1 MYHCPL
7 VRRARLILNKMPA
20 LSILVLMTTLLPCP
34 SAQAGSWSQVVTSD
48 NTSSTFKD
56 NGVWLNLDT
65 YSHFSPG
72 SSSYTINRP
81 SGGSSGIGCNIHA
94 VIHVQVT
101 FTWQPA
107 SGQTM
112 TTDPPPPN
120 VKVLESGTA
129 FWSASSG
136 DEMRGGSVS
145 GQVVNGLGDARYDP
159 PNDLNH
165 NPPIIYQ
172 TAYKGVGYSGPQPD
186 QSYPSP
192 VPTLVQHFQDYP
204 SSSGTVTVSQRTV
217 TADANTTSPNWYY
230 GAKASVSYGAYI
242 HAQPYNFHQTNVTD
256 NGDGTLAFTYFWLST
271 SGNLSDLDPNCV
283 VHEYVTY
290 QGGNPYY
297 PPAPFT
303 VAIQG
308 IPNPTITPTPKN
320 PGSAGFIVD
329 NQLFRGSSSLDVV
342 QPYQLAYFSATQT
355 WEFDD
360 SATGETNKKIPGPD
374 SGPLSINRN
383 IGPRPPYIPYWWYS
397 VTKNGTTAWTQLPN
411 Q

>member
-1 MYHCPL
+1 MQH
-7 VRRARLILNKMPA
+7 
-20 LSILVLMTTLLPCP
+20 PC
-34 SAQAGSWSQVVTSD
+34 
-48 NTSSTFKD
+48 
-56 NGVWLNLDT
+56 
-65 YSHFSPG
+65 SP
-72 SSSYTINRP
+72 N
-81 SGGSSGIGCNIHA
+81 
-94 VIHVQVT
+94 
-101 FTWQPA
+101 
-107 SGQTM
+107 
-112 TTDPPPPN
+112 
-120 VKVLESGTA
+120 
-129 FWSASSG
+129 
-136 DEMRGGSVS
+136 
-145 GQVVNGLGDARYDP
+145 
-159 PNDLNH
+159 
-165 NPPIIYQ
+165 
-172 TAYKGVGYSGPQPD
+172 
-186 QSYPSP
+186 
-192 VPTLVQHFQDYP
+192 
-204 SSSGTVTVSQRTV
+204 
-217 TADANTTSPNWYY
+217 NWYY
-230 GAKASVSYGAYI
+230 GAKASVSYGASI
-242 HAQPYNFHQTNVTD
+242 HPQPYNSHQTNVTD

-290 QGGNPYY
+290 QGGSPYY
-297 PPAPFT
+297 HPAPFT

-329 NQLFRGSSSLDVV
+329 NQLFRNSSSLDVV